1 MWRAVRARL
10 EEVWFVATADRV
22 RLPRIVARHERFGKS
37 PEEARAWVERVDQ
50 PNAVLVEAARE
61 RADLVLDLT
70 RWRG

>member
-1 MWRAVRARL
+1 MPRL
-10 EEVWFVATADRV
+10 
-22 RLPRIVARHERFGKS
+22 VARHVAFGKT

-50 PNAVLVEAARE
+50 PNADLVEAARG